1 MDHLLAARARTHR
14 ASAIRELL
22 LLTERPDM
30 RSLAGGL
37 PGGDRLP
44 VELVRDAAADALTR
58 RGPTGPIALQ
68 YAPTEGLAALREHLA
83 MATGHAPGEVLVTTG
98 SQQALDLIARVLCD
112 PGDVVVVEEP
122 AYLGALQ
129 ALRFAGATLHGVPG
143 DGDGLQVERLAE
155 ELAAGLRPKA
165 VVVTPD
171 FGNPTGAT
179 LTAARRTALVA
190 LAERY
195 GFLVVEDDP
204 YGRLR
209 FRGSSLPPIGAPG
222 RPVVRL
228 GTASK
233 VLAPGLRVGWLT
245 GPPAIVA
252 ALARAKQA
260 ADLHTSALD
269 QLVVLG
275 AMTDPRFPAHLE
287 ETVAA
292 YRTRARRLVRAL
304 RCRFGDG
311 VELVEPEGGMF
322 VWACFPGI
330 DTAAAL
336 PGALDAGVAYVPG
349 PAFAVAPG
357 AHRERARLSF
367 ATLAP
372 PALDEACDRLA
383 GAFRGLPSRTWRD
396 G

>member
-22 LLTERPDM
+22 LLTERPGM

-44 VELVRDAAADALTR
+44 VDLLRDAAADALTHL
-58 RGPTGPIALQ
+58 GPTGPIALQ
-68 YAPTEGLAALREHLA
+68 YAPTEGVAALKEHLA
-83 MATGHAPGEVLVTTG
+83 TMTGHAPAEVLVTTG

-122 AYLGALQ
+122 GYLGALQ
-129 ALRFAGATLHGVPG
+129 AFRFGGATLHGVPG
-143 DGDGLQVERLAE
+143 DADGLDVDRLAE
-155 ELAAGLRPKA
+155 DLAGGLRPKA

-171 FGNPTGAT
+171 FANPTGAT
-179 LTAARRTALVA
+179 LAAERRTALVV

-209 FRGSSLPPIGAPG
+209 FAGRAAPPMGAPG

-228 GTASK
+228 GSASK
-233 VLAPGLRVGWLT
+233 ILAPGLRVGWLT
-245 GPPAIVA
+245 GPAPIVA

-260 ADLHTSALD
+260 TDLHTSAFD

-275 AMTDPRFPAHLE
+275 ALIDPRFPAHLE
-287 ETVAA
+287 ATVAA
-292 YRTRARRLVRAL
+292 YRTRACTLVGAL
-304 RCRFGDG
+304 RHHFGDA
-311 VELVEPEGGMF
+311 VDLAEPDGGMF
-322 VWACFPGI
+322 LWVRLPGI
-330 DTAAAL
+330 DTVEAL
-336 PGALDAGVAYVPG
+336 GRSLDAGVAYVPG
-349 PAFAVAPG
+349 TAFAVAPG
-357 AHRERARLSF
+357 AHRDRARLSF
-367 ATLAP
+367 ATLP
-372 PALDEACDRLA
+372 RSALEEACVRLA
-383 GAFRGLPSRTWRD
+383 GALSGLPSRAWRD

>member
-1 MDHLLAARARTHR
+1 MDHLLAVRARTHR

-44 VELVRDAAADALTR
+44 VDLLRDAAAGALTR
-58 RGPTGPIALQ
+58 RGPTGPVALQ
-68 YAPTEGLAALREHLA
+68 YAPTEGVAVLREHLA
-83 MATGHAPGEVLVTTG
+83 AVTGHPPEEVLVTTG
-98 SQQALDLIARVLCD
+98 SQQALDLLARVLCD

-122 AYLGALQ
+122 GYLGALQ
-129 ALRFAGATLHGVPG
+129 AFRFAGAALRGVPG
-143 DGDGLQVERLAE
+143 DADGLDTDRLAE
-155 ELAAGLRPKA
+155 VLACGLRPKA

-171 FGNPTGAT
+171 FANPTGAT
-179 LTAARRTALVA
+179 LAAGRRTALVM

-209 FRGSSLPPIGAPG
+209 FAGTSHPPIGAPG

-275 AMTDPRFPAHLE
+275 ALTDPRFPAHLAG
-287 ETVAA
+287 TVAA
-292 YRTRARRLVRAL
+292 YRARARRLVDAL

-311 VELVEPEGGMF
+311 IELVEPEGGMF
-322 VWACFPGI
+322 VWARFPGI

-349 PAFAVAPG
+349 PAFAVEPV
-357 AHRERARLSF
+357 AHGERARLSF

-372 PALDEACDRLA
+372 TALDEACDRLA
-383 GAFRGLPSRTWRD
+383 GAFRGLPSRAWRD